1 VGYLLSKVWIR
12 VFGMRQELYEF
23 LDLWAVG
30 SMLGSTQ
37 TVDME
42 TSRKSNFGRVHV
54 VVLNRD

>member
-1 VGYLLSKVWIR
+1 
-12 VFGMRQELYEF
+12 MRRELYEF

-30 SMLGSTQ
+30 LMLGSTQ